1 MDEETPLLIGKVRR
15 VTSLSDELDE
25 REKPSEAEFNS
36 SI

>member
-1 MDEETPLLIGKVRR
+1 MNEETQVIGKVRR